1 MDDSELEA
9 RLRRRLHERFD
20 GHRAPSELRASVT
33 AGMAAQP
40 PATRRRVA
48 FHFLFA
54 GSRQLLAATAVVV
67 VVVIVGLALTGRDGS
82 VGVPVVSP
90 SPSVSPLP
98 TATAGGSPST
108 PVASATPDVPQASV
122 PPISTA
128 AWSGLAFQHLQGAP
142 ELSTVVPWAG
152 GYIAISG
159 SNSAGQLGAW
169 LSRDGRAW
177 TELPATTFGLD
188 DPTHNTFVIGGTA
201 CGSGVLIAG
210 EDASGT
216 GILWFSQDGY
226 AWRKGAIPGAVIAR
240 VRESM
245 IAGSRA
251 GAVVAN
257 EDGPVVDMTSDYS
270 SWLSV
275 PLPGPLAAQV
285 SAVGVFGTGF
295 VALDA
300 SSPAPG
306 SQPGAW
312 WSNDGENWS
321 AATVQQAKGN
331 DFQAVWTGTSG
342 LLAMSTTGDTPG
354 LETLWSSK
362 DGHAWV
368 KDDAADPFG
377 ARLSGEGVGD
387 PAGSI
392 LGDGTRF
399 LAYGSPGDAADK
411 PIEYLASPDG
421 VHWTRLAPRGDLPT
435 GLSGA
440 LEVFQMRDGV
450 LISGDAGSWFA
461 TAVTN

>member
-33 AGMAAQP
+33 AGMAAKP
-40 PATRRRVA
+40 VAARRRVA
-48 FHFLFA
+48 FDFLFA
-54 GSRQLLAATAVVV
+54 GSRQLLAAVAVVV
-67 VVVIVGLALTGRDGS
+67 VVVIVAIALTGRDGS
-82 VGVPVVSP
+82 VGVPLVSP

-98 TATAGGSPST
+98 
-108 PVASATPDVPQASV
+108 SATPGTSPSAPAPSASPTEPLASV

-128 AWSGLAFQHLQGAP
+128 AWSGLTFQQLTGAP
-142 ELSTVVPWAG
+142 EVSMVVPWAG
-152 GYIAISG
+152 GYVAISG
-159 SNSAGQLGAW
+159 SNSSGQLGAW
-169 LSRDGRAW
+169 ISPDGRAW
-177 TELPATTFGLD
+177 TQLPATTFGLD

-210 EDASGT
+210 EDASGNGT
-216 GILWFSQDGY
+216 LWFSQDGH
-226 AWRKGAIPGAVIAR
+226 AWRSGAIPGAVIAR

-245 IAGSRA
+245 IAGSPA

-257 EDGPVVDMTSDYS
+257 EDGPVVDMTTDCA
-270 SWLSV
+270 SWLAV
-275 PLPGPLAAQV
+275 PLQGPLAAQV
-285 SAVGVFGTGF
+285 SAVGVFGTGY

-300 SSPAPG
+300 SSQAPG

-312 WSNDGENWS
+312 WSNDGESWS
-321 AATVQQAKGN
+321 AATVQSAKGD
-331 DFQAVWTGTSG
+331 DFEAVWTGAGG
-342 LLAMSTTGDTPG
+342 LLAMSHAGGVPG
-354 LETLWSSK
+354 AETLWTSTN
-362 DGHAWV
+362 GHAWV
-368 KDDAADPFG
+368 KDDAADPVG

-387 PAGSI
+387 PAGTI
-392 LGDGTRF
+392 LGDRTRF

-411 PIEYLASPDG
+411 PIEYLASADG
-421 VHWTRLAPRGDLPT
+421 VHWTRLALHGDLPT

-461 TAVTN
+461 TAVTK